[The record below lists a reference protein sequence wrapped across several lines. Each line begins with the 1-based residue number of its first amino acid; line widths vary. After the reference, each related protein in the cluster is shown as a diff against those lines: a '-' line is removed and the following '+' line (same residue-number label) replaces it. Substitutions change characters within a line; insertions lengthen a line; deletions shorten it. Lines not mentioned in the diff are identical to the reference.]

1 MIIDHWMRVQSLD
14 QNSNT
19 RRTTRVLILR
29 TEGEILQFLS
39 TARETRYAIS
49 EIIFTIPAGG
59 SRPLLHKHLDQTE
72 HVEVISGN
80 MLFHMKGIRSIY
92 RAGEYV
98 TIPMNTS
105 HAFGNASKYDPLIA
119 RVRFEP
125 AGNIEWY
132 FTQMACSAIRNG
144 GCWKDIPWLE
154 AATIHWALRKK
165 YRVCYIPPILQ
176 DLCFG
181 ALTLLAKLTG
191 ATKNIKPLSLYAA
204 YVKR

>member
-1 MIIDHWMRVQSLD
+1 MRAYSLVH
-14 QNSNT
+14 NGKT

-29 TEGEILQFLS
+29 KEGETIQFLS
-39 TARETRYAIS
+39 TSQETRSALA
-49 EIIFTIPAGG
+49 EIIFSIPPGQSPPSAH
-59 SRPLLHKHLDQTE
+59 RHLIQTE

-80 MLFHMKGIRSIY
+80 MILYLDGERAIY
-92 RAGEYV
+92 NVGENI
-98 TIPMNTS
+98 TIEPGRS
-105 HAFGNASKYDPLIA
+105 HAFGNANKHAPLVV

-154 AATIHWALRKK
+154 AATIHWALRKE
-165 YRVCYIPPILQ
+165 YRLANIPGWMQ

-181 ALTLLAKLTG
+181 TLMVLAKLTG
-191 ATKNIKPLSLYAA
+191 AIGNIKPLSLYMA
-204 YVKR
+204 YMK